1 MKSLIPR
8 EPTMP
13 ELSAG
18 QLQMITDVV
27 FGPQVPLQNG
37 DLIFVFS
44 SAQAGIWQATL
55 QAWRQGLAP
64 QIFVTGGQSKTA
76 DAEYAAYVG
85 DRTENA
91 IITEKLI
98 ANGVPTTAI
107 IGEDRSANSLENVI
121 FATEVFDFTTIK
133 RVVFITKA
141 HVVGRHWRTLKQ
153 HLPATVELIPYSYV
167 AEYNGITV
175 TRDNWVASAVGRAR
189 VWGEYLRIQA
199 YSEKGDIA
207 PM

>member
-121 FATEVFDFTTIK
+121 FATEVFDFTTVK

-175 TRDNWVASAVGRAR
+175 TRDNWVASSVGRAR